1 VIDLCSMALRHQI
14 RVRAGWG
21 SDTSFVSSDH
31 LLQKAIRKPP
41 GVHQVLESRR
51 VDGEPR
57 GRMSKPLA
65 SKTRNRLDIQGF
77 DNVPDEILVEVV
89 PWQRLAFALCAVLAG
104 LGTAL
109 GSPPLLWLLAAIAA
123 LAAIFPVHPFDLLY
137 NHLIRYLRET
147 GPLPRRNAP
156 SRFACGVG
164 AVWLVPTALAFQ
176 AGADPIGYVLG
187 AALTGVAGLVAITD
201 ICIPS
206 MIYRALFGRP

>member
-89 PWQRLAFALCAVLAG
+89 PWQRLAFASVRRRSCG
-104 LGTAL
+104 CWR
-109 GSPPLLWLLAAIAA
+109 LLQHLL
-123 LAAIFPVHPFDLLY
+123 
-137 NHLIRYLRET
+137 RY
-147 GPLPRRNAP
+147 
-156 SRFACGVG
+156 SRSI
-164 AVWLVPTALAFQ
+164 LSTSS
-176 AGADPIGYVLG
+176 
-187 AALTGVAGLVAITD
+187 TTT
-201 ICIPS
+201 
-206 MIYRALFGRP
+206 